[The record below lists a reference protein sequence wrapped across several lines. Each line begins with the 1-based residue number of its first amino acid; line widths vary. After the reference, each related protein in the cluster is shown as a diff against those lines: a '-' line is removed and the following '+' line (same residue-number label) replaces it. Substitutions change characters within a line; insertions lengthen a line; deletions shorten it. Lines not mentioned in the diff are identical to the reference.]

1 MGCKHL
7 PMSNEHHPRESGVT
21 HTQSQEHRLGTGT
34 RQEISH
40 IYLFTL
46 VFRQFARLQ
55 RKVLCTL
62 AKGWVTQQL
71 LGAPELQLAQAELA
85 LLLAAIRFARENP
98 ELWAPLGEGSRRAR
112 TDL

>member
-1 MGCKHL
+1 ML
-7 PMSNEHHPRESGVT
+7 R
-21 HTQSQEHRLGTGT
+21 R
-34 RQEISH
+34 
-40 IYLFTL
+40 
-46 VFRQFARLQ
+46 FARLQ

-71 LGAPELQLAQAELA
+71 LGAPELRLAPAELA
-85 LLLAAIRFARENP
+85 LLRFQLLAAIRFARENP